1 MIDNKNVIGN
11 DYIDRREKTGKESD
25 VGPVE
30 IKAPYP
36 WRRYFAR
43 MLDLSIYG
51 LPWIMLCR
59 FVFRWQAES
68 SISNTFINLLV
79 PWLVVLLLEPVLL
92 SKFGTTIGKWIFGI
106 TLSDMNGDKITYEN
120 ALYRTFGVFGIGVG
134 YSIPLYNFYRL
145 YKSYDT
151 CQNNR
156 LLEWDEGI
164 NYRLKD
170 KKKIRIVGIVIVNIL
185 VILLVIVIELQAQM
199 PINRGDLTPEEYY
212 ENCNDFMKYNK
223 IDYGKIL
230 NKNGEWI
237 VSPTSNENTIYFS
250 NKKFPRYSVTLS
262 NGVLTSVKIEVEVN
276 DSIDGWV
283 EGYGNHF
290 MIATM
295 SFVAA
300 QNDMNFIDLYKSN
313 FLHKLGNGFEN
324 FSFEEAGVQI
334 TNSVEYSGFDMVP
347 NGYLIPKD
355 EEEQYIHMIFMLEKL

>member
-1 MIDNKNVIGN
+1 
-11 DYIDRREKTGKESD
+11 
-25 VGPVE
+25 
-30 IKAPYP
+30 
-36 WRRYFAR
+36 
-43 MLDLSIYG
+43 
-51 LPWIMLCR
+51 
-59 FVFRWQAES
+59 
-68 SISNTFINLLV
+68 
-79 PWLVVLLLEPVLL
+79 
-92 SKFGTTIGKWIFGI
+92 
-106 TLSDMNGDKITYEN
+106 
-120 ALYRTFGVFGIGVG
+120 VFGIGVG